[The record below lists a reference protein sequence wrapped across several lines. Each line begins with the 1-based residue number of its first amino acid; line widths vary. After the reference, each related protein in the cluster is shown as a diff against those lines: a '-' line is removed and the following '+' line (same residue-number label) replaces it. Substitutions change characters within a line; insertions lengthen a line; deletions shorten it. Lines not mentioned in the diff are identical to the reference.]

1 MGIIRKCTSGRV
13 YVEHLEEWLE
23 NSKSSVNFSS
33 LHLTKLDAH
42 LPCPHDRFF
51 PHTLALTLWCFHFI
65 IPSLIS
71 SPSLSSLYP
80 RVNRCI
86 CYGMGPFIP
95 FLSHHPTISFC
106 NSSGWVYFSG
116 CLAPMFPAL
125 IQPTWLYLF
134 IFPEWNPKHDV
145 FLFKILSVATAKWI
159 NFSLQHS
166 RLWVSI
172 YLSQYFSNLANLM
185 YILLY
190 YIPYIQD
197 FVHTIFF
204 YWNVLPSS
212 LPLKILTFSLDKS
225 QISPSLQCTFQSL

>member
-1 MGIIRKCTSGRV
+1 MPIYHAHMTGSSHTPWHLLCGVFISLFPVWFHHPLYLV
-13 YVEHLEEWLE
+13 YTPE
-23 NSKSSVNFSS
+23 S
-33 LHLTKLDAH
+33 TAAYA
-42 LPCPHDRFF
+42 
-51 PHTLALTLWCFHFI
+51 T
-65 IPSLIS
+65 
-71 SPSLSSLYP
+71 
-80 RVNRCI
+80 
-86 CYGMGPFIP
+86 GMGPFIP
-95 FLSHHPTISFC
+95 FLPHHPTISFC

-212 LPLKILTFSLDKS
+212 LPLKILTFSLDKFHLLYNV
-225 QISPSLQCTFQSL
+225 PSRASNLLWTIYVSLFGTLLFSLTLGLLLS

>member
-1 MGIIRKCTSGRV
+1 MNQTHLGCNPGSITSLLCDLEHVLSSLSVKVPICKMGIIRKCTFGRV

-42 LPCPHDRFF
+42 LPCPHDQFF

-95 FLSHHPTISFC
+95 SYLTI
-106 NSSGWVYFSG
+106 
-116 CLAPMFPAL
+116 LL
-125 IQPTWLYLF
+125 
-134 IFPEWNPKHDV
+134 
-145 FLFKILSVATAKWI
+145 FLFVTPQAEFISVAA
-159 NFSLQHS
+159 
-166 RLWVSI
+166 
-172 YLSQYFSNLANLM
+172 
-185 YILLY
+185 
-190 YIPYIQD
+190 
-197 FVHTIFF
+197 
-204 YWNVLPSS
+204 
-212 LPLKILTFSLDKS
+212 
-225 QISPSLQCTFQSL
+225 